1 MTTHP
6 LTTSPWTKFALA
18 LLLAALVLLPAR
30 PAQAHGYIVRS
41 IPEDRAVLERAP
53 TRVQYWFSEDLE
65 PAFSRVDLLDA
76 TGAVI
81 ASGGVDDE
89 DNSLMVLR
97 PPANLP
103 DGAYVV
109 ALRPAFASDGHVVAE
124 TRVFFVGDA
133 VAGIE
138 GDAASDAAVPLEV
151 VWRGVVLA
159 ATTLL
164 FGVFVLY
171 DQVLLPAWGNP
182 KHIAGFLP
190 PRVMTQLT
198 WIAGAAL
205 AVAIAGNV
213 LALLQNAMVLFDAP
227 LGRVLHSNLWNTARI
242 GSRFGEV
249 WNVRMLLL
257 LLLAALMALTVVW
270 RKDKPRTVAPFWRTL
285 MWGTALVVGSFAVS
299 SHAAGSLVMPWT
311 AMFIHWLHMTAVAVW
326 TGGLAALV
334 LVLPAALRPYEGEQR
349 RLALL
354 AVMRRFSRVALG
366 AAVVTLTT
374 GVYNSLN
381 WLFTPSDVGTSYAVS
396 LIYKLLLVGGLL
408 LVGAVHHVALNPER
422 YARASRLVERVGG
435 WRVTLPLEVVAAFAV
450 LIAAGRVSATP
461 PPTPDFVNSDVPTP
475 TAAQTVNDLTAQMTL
490 SPGGLGVN
498 TYDVRLLDADAPA
511 QAVYVQ
517 LVRPSADRRGVWHEA
532 EPVEA
537 GLYVAAGD
545 ELDEE
550 GVWLSLVDVHHSDGS
565 FTRYAY
571 PWEITNDA
579 TVIESVAPGWQHWAA
594 LAAVLVALGW
604 VLTPAYRAFVSVMNF
619 NTLTVTIVLLSVGV
633 TGLVSWG
640 AFAYLGAVQQQTA
653 LLSNPPPQRINP
665 VLPDELSVRAG
676 AQLYA
681 AACAWDDERLLAA
694 LVERLPRTRDEELFT
709 FTVEGWR
716 SLPACANL
724 LSDEDRW
731 HIVNH
736 LRTLEIR

>member
-6 LTTSPWTKFALA
+6 LTVLRSIKPALGILLLGLMVALA
-18 LLLAALVLLPAR
+18 QPVN
-30 PAQAHGYIVRS
+30 AHGYIVRS

-65 PAFSRVDLLDA
+65 PQFSGIELLDA
-76 TGAVI
+76 TGTVI
-81 ASGGVDDE
+81 ASGGVDAE

-124 TRVFFVGDA
+124 TRVFFVGES
-133 VAGIE
+133 VAGVT

-151 VWRGVVLA
+151 VWRGVVLS

-171 DQVLLPAWGNP
+171 DQVLLPAWGNK
-182 KHIAGFLP
+182 KHVAGFLP

-198 WIAGAAL
+198 WIAGAAF

-213 LALLQNAMVLFDAP
+213 LALLQNAMVLFDASMP
-227 LGRVLHSNLWNTARI
+227 RVIQSNLWNTARI

-249 WNVRMLLL
+249 WSVRMLLL
-257 LLLAALMALTVVW
+257 GILAALLALTVVW
-270 RKDKPRTVAPFWRTL
+270 RNDKPRTVAPFWRTL
-285 MWGTALVVGSFAVS
+285 MWGSALVVGSFAVS

-311 AMFIHWLHMTAVAVW
+311 AMSIHWLHMTAVAVW
-326 TGGLAALV
+326 TGGLAALA

-354 AVMRRFSRVALG
+354 AVMRRFSRLALG
-366 AAVVTLTT
+366 AAAVTITT
-374 GVYNSLN
+374 GVYNALN

-396 LIYKLLLVGGLL
+396 LAYKLLLVGGLL
-408 LVGAVHHVALNPER
+408 LVGAVHHIASNGER
-422 YARASRLVERVGG
+422 YARWSQLAGRMGG
-435 WRVTLPLEVVAAFAV
+435 WRVTVPLEVVAAFAV

-475 TAAQTVNDLTAQMTL
+475 SAVLTVNGSTVQMTL

-498 TYDVRLLDADAPA
+498 TYDVRLVNAGDPA

-517 LVRPSADRRGVWHEA
+517 MVRPSEDRRGVWHEA

-545 ELDEE
+545 ELDEA
-550 GVWLSLVDVHHSDGS
+550 GAWLSLVDVQHADGT

-571 PWEITNDA
+571 TWAITDAA
-579 TVIESVAPGWQHWAA
+579 TVIESVPPGIQHGLA

-604 VLTPAYRAFVSVMNF
+604 VVTPAYRAFMRVMNF
-619 NTLTVTIVLLSVGV
+619 NALTVSIVVLSVLATGFV
-633 TGLVSWG
+633 TWG
-640 AFAYLGAVQQQTA
+640 AFAYLGYVQQQTA
-653 LLSNPPPQRINP
+653 LVSNPPPQVINP
-665 VLPDELSVRAG
+665 VLPDEASVQAG
-676 AQLYA
+676 AALYA
-681 AACAWDDERLLAA
+681 EHCAWDDERALAA
-694 LVERLPRTRDEELFT
+694 LVERLPRTRDEELFS
-709 FTVEGWR
+709 FTAEGWR
-716 SLPACANL
+716 SLPGCASL
-724 LSDEDRW
+724 LADEERW
-731 HIVNH
+731 HIVNY
-736 LRTLEIR
+736 LRTLNVR